1 MTPMRMYA
9 FYGGSEAVDKS
20 MLMAGRGIGV
30 QVQVPFLFFLIE
42 HPKGR
47 LLFDTGYNPAVLS
60 HPDDYAPARLCTPT
74 VREENLAVNRLAEIG
89 LKPGQI
95 DMVANSHLHYDH
107 CGGNCFFPS
116 ATFLVQFDELQS
128 AMWPEP
134 FAPLVAESYFRG
146 DFDLKVHFEQL
157 DGDYDVF
164 GDQSVLLLRTPGH
177 TRGHQSLVLRLP
189 DSGTIILAQDAS
201 YLQQS
206 LKEMILPAICWDPRQ
221 MYSSFRRLRD
231 LQRREEAFLIPGH
244 DMEMLRDIKI
254 APKFY
259 G

>member
-1 MTPMRMYA
+1 MQMRTYA
-9 FYGGSEAVDKS
+9 FFGGSEVVDKS
-20 MLMAGRGIGV
+20 LLMAGRDMGV
-30 QVQVPFLFFLIE
+30 PARVPFLFFLIE

-47 LLFDTGYNPAVLS
+47 MLFDTGYNPAVLS
-60 HPDDYAPARLCTPT
+60 HPGDYGPAREFPPT
-74 VREENLAVNRLAEIG
+74 VHEEDLVINRLAEIG
-89 LKPGQI
+89 LKPEQI

-134 FAPLVAESYFRG
+134 YAALVAGAYNRG

-164 GDQSVLLLRTPGH
+164 GDQSVGLIRTPGH

-189 DSGTIILAQDAS
+189 ESGTLILAQDAA
-201 YLQQS
+201 YLNQS
-206 LKEMILPAICWDPRQ
+206 LTEMILPAICWDPRQ
-221 MYSSFRRLRD
+221 MYNSFRRLRD
-231 LQRREEAFLIPGH
+231 LQRHDNTLLIPGH
-244 DMEMLRDIKI
+244 DMEMLKEIKL
-254 APKFY
+254 APMFY
-259 G
+259 S